1 MKSLIYF
8 KAMADSTRI
17 RLYHILL
24 HHEMSVNEIVTLM
37 GMGQSRISRHLKI
50 LTDCG
55 LLSCRRDGVWAF
67 YSAEKEGA
75 GALVATL
82 VESLSEGEALIQE
95 DLTRAEA
102 IVFERRLR
110 RQQFFD
116 DIAPRWE
123 HLKVDLI
130 GDFDLNEALMA
141 AIRPCRMAVDL
152 GCGTGALMTRLA
164 ERVEQV
170 VGVDSSSNMLKEA
183 EKRLKAMGGDFDLRL
198 GELEHLPMGD
208 GEVDLAVISL
218 ALHHL
223 DNPRL
228 ALNESG
234 RVVAEGGRLLVAEFG
249 QHADESLRDRFGD
262 RWLGFSEDELMGW
275 IHDAGFAVEST
286 RHFSPSRGP
295 AVMICQAV
303 KAGAGTPVSPSST

>member
-24 HHEMSVNEIVTLM
+24 HHEMSVNEIVGLM
-37 GMGQSRISRHLKI
+37 DMGQSRISRHLKI

-67 YSAEKEGA
+67 YSAANEGA

-82 VESLSEGEALIQE
+82 VESLSQGEALME
-95 DLTRAEA
+95 DDLARAEA

-110 RQQFFD
+110 RQKFFD

-141 AIRPCRMAVDL
+141 DIRPCSTAVDL
-152 GCGTGALMTRLA
+152 GCGTGALMARLS
-164 ERVEQV
+164 ERVSQV

-183 EKRLKAMGGDFDLRL
+183 EKRLQALGGGFDLRL

-208 GEVDLAVISL
+208 GEADLAVISL

-234 RVVAEGGRLLVAEFG
+234 RVVADGGRLLVAEFG
-249 QHADESLRDRFGD
+249 RHADESLRDRFGD
-262 RWLGFSEDELMGW
+262 RWLGFSEAELLAW
-275 IHDAGFAVEST
+275 IREAGFAVEST
-286 RHFSPSRGP
+286 RHFAPARGP

-303 KAGAGTPVSPSST
+303 KADGGKVCHLESW

>member
-1 MKSLIYF
+1 MKSLVYF

-24 HHEMSVNEIVTLM
+24 HHEMSVNEIVALM

-55 LLSCRRDGVWAF
+55 LLACRRDGVWAF
-67 YSAEKEGA
+67 YSAARDGD
-75 GALVATL
+75 GALMAPL
-82 VESLSEGEALIQE
+82 VEALLTDEPLIRE
-95 DLTRAEA
+95 DLKRAETVVA
-102 IVFERRLR
+102 DRRLR
-110 RQQFFD
+110 QLKFFD
-116 DIAPRWE
+116 DIAPHWD

-130 GDFDLNEALMA
+130 GDFDLNEALMGD
-141 AIRPCRMAVDL
+141 ISPCRMAVDL
-152 GCGTGALMTRLA
+152 GCGTGVLMARLA
-164 ERVEQV
+164 ERAEQV
-170 VGVDSSSNMLKEA
+170 VGVDSSPNMLKEA
-183 EKRLKAMGGDFDLRL
+183 EKRLQALGGGFDLRL
-198 GELEHLPMGD
+198 GQLEHLPMGD
-208 GEVDLAVISL
+208 GEVELAVISL

-228 ALNESG
+228 ALHESG

-262 RWLGFSEDELMGW
+262 RWLGFSEAELLAW
-275 IHDAGFAVEST
+275 IRDAGFTVEAT
-286 RHFSPSRGP
+286 RHFSPAKGP

-303 KAGAGTPVSPSST
+303 RAGG

>member
-24 HHEMSVNEIVTLM
+24 HHEMSVNEIVALM
-37 GMGQSRISRHLKI
+37 DMGQSRISRHLKI

-55 LLSCRRDGVWAF
+55 LLTCRRDGVWAF

-75 GALVATL
+75 GALVASM
-82 VESLSEGEALIQE
+82 VESLSKDDSLIQE
-95 DLTRAEA
+95 DLKRAEA
-102 IVFERRLR
+102 VIRDRRLR
-110 RQQFFD
+110 RLKFFD

-123 HLKVDLI
+123 HLKADII

-141 AIRPCRMAVDL
+141 EIPSCQMAVDL
-152 GCGTGALMTRLA
+152 GCGSGALMTRLA

-170 VGVDSSSNMLKEA
+170 VGVDSSPNMLKEA
-183 EKRLKAMGGDFDLRL
+183 EKRLRVLGGGFDLRL

-223 DNPRL
+223 DDPRL
-228 ALNESG
+228 ALKESC
-234 RVVAEGGRLLVAEFG
+234 RVVAEGGHLLIAEFE
-249 QHADESLRDRFGD
+249 QHGDESLRDRFGD
-262 RWLGFSEDELMGW
+262 RWLGFSEGEILSW
-275 IHDAGFAVEST
+275 LNEAGFTLEST
-286 RHFSPSRGP
+286 RRFSPARGP

-303 KAGAGTPVSPSST
+303 RAERPPAARG

>member
-37 GMGQSRISRHLKI
+37 DMGQSRISRHLKI

-55 LLSCRRDGVWAF
+55 LLTCRRDGVWAF
-67 YSAEKEGA
+67 YAAERDGDGA
-75 GALVATL
+75 QMATL
-82 VESLSEGEALIQE
+82 VESLVVGESQVRDDNL
-95 DLTRAEA
+95 RADA
-102 IVFERRLR
+102 VIRDRRLKR
-110 RQQFFD
+110 LQFFD

-123 HLKVDLI
+123 HLKADII
-130 GDFDLNEALMA
+130 GDFDLNEALMRE
-141 AIRPCRMAVDL
+141 IQPCRKAVDL
-152 GCGTGALMTRLA
+152 GCGSGTLMTRIA
-164 ERVEQV
+164 QRVAMV
-170 VGVDSSSNMLKEA
+170 VGVDSSPNMLKEA
-183 EKRLKAMGGDFDLRL
+183 EKSLQGVTQGFDLRL

-223 DNPRL
+223 DDPRL
-228 ALNESG
+228 ALTESS
-234 RVVAEGGRLLVAEFG
+234 RVVADGGRLLIAEFE

-262 RWLGFSEDELMGW
+262 RWLGFSEGELLGW
-275 IHDAGFAVEST
+275 IGDAGFTLESLH
-286 RHFSPSRGP
+286 RLSPAKGP
-295 AVMICQAV
+295 VVMICQARR
-303 KAGAGTPVSPSST
+303 

>member
-8 KAMADSTRI
+8 KAMADSTRL

-24 HHEMSVNEIVTLM
+24 HHEMSVNEIVALM
-37 GMGQSRISRHLKI
+37 DMGQSRISRHLKI

-55 LLSCRRDGVWAF
+55 LLVCRRDGVWAF
-67 YSAEKEGA
+67 YSAEKVGDT
-75 GALVATL
+75 ALMASL
-82 VESLSEGEALIQE
+82 VESLSMDEPLIQA
-95 DLTRAEA
+95 DFKRAEA
-102 IVFERRLR
+102 VIHDRRLR
-110 RQQFFD
+110 RQKFFD

-141 AIRPCRMAVDL
+141 DIQPCRMAVDL
-152 GCGTGALMTRLA
+152 GCGTGALMNRLA
-164 ERVEQV
+164 ECVEQV

-183 EKRLKAMGGDFDLRL
+183 EARLQALGGGFDLRL
-198 GELEHLPMGD
+198 GELEHLPMRD
-208 GEVDLAVISL
+208 AEVDLAVISL

-228 ALNESG
+228 ALKESG
-234 RVVAEGGRLLVAEFG
+234 RVVAEGGRLLIAEFG

-262 RWLGFSEDELMGW
+262 RWLGFSEAELLGW
-275 IHDAGFAVEST
+275 IHEAGFSVEST
-286 RHFSPSRGP
+286 RHFSPARGP

-303 KAGAGTPVSPSST
+303 RT

>member
-24 HHEMSVNEIVTLM
+24 HHEMSVNEIVGLM

-67 YSAEKEGA
+67 YSAANEGA

-82 VESLSEGEALIQE
+82 VESLSQGESLME
-95 DLTRAEA
+95 DDLARAEA

-110 RQQFFD
+110 RQKFFD

-141 AIRPCRMAVDL
+141 DIRPCSTAVDL
-152 GCGTGALMTRLA
+152 GCGTGALMARLS
-164 ERVEQV
+164 ERVSQV

-183 EKRLKAMGGDFDLRL
+183 EKRLQALGGGFDLRL

-208 GEVDLAVISL
+208 GEADLAVISL

-234 RVVAEGGRLLVAEFG
+234 RVVADGGRLLVAEFG

-262 RWLGFSEDELMGW
+262 RWLGFSEAELLGW
-275 IHDAGFAVEST
+275 IREAGFAVEST
-286 RHFSPSRGP
+286 RHFAPARGP

-303 KAGAGTPVSPSST
+303 KADGGKGGRPD